1 MQEALLLLALLVA
14 GSVLTVLPTL
24 EALLI
29 SADRLLRL
37 A

>member
-14 GSVLTVLPTL
+14 GSVLTALPTL
-24 EALLI
+24 AALRI
-29 SADRLLRL
+29 SADRLPRL